1 MGELQQYG
9 LLLALLAGV
18 VLAAEG
24 IYLLARRLGP
34 TLREPGKDIPFTGG
48 TLDAKPV
55 WNRYHIGFYGFALL
69 FLAFDMEMA
78 YMYPWAVVYQQIG
91 ISALAEMGIFLIIL
105 FLGIL
110 YGWSEGA
117 LERQ

>member
-9 LLLALLAGV
+9 LILLLLIAV
-18 VLAAEG
+18 VAIAEG
-24 IYLLARRLGP
+24 IYLLSRRLGA
-34 TLREPGKDIPFTGG
+34 TLRESGKDVPFTGG
-48 TLDAKPV
+48 TLDPKPV

-78 YMYPWAVVYQQIG
+78 YMYPWAVVYKQIG
-91 ISALAEMGIFLIIL
+91 ISALAEMGVFLLIL